1 MRVFTAVAVTLFV
14 ALGSAA
20 GAGPARSGYQ
30 PARLVVGYGSGA
42 GEAVTVAER
51 ALGLKRLAR
60 VDQLGLDVLTGDA
73 GALGSLRAEPGVRF
87 AYLDTRVRALRISN
101 DPFWS
106 GQWSPVKV
114 HAPAAWDRGVG
125 SASLVVAVVDTGIA
139 PATPD
144 LRGRVLAGTDFVN
157 GDDQADDDNGHGT
170 AVAGIVAAAG
180 DNGIGVAGY
189 CWQCRVLPVKV
200 LGADGT
206 GFFSDVARGIVWATD
221 HGARI
226 VNASLGGPAE
236 DAAVTAAAQY
246 AAQHGALVVAAA
258 GNDSSD
264 TLSYPAA
271 LPNVLSVGASDPA
284 DHLYGFSNRGAAI
297 AAPGDN
303 VTTALDGYE
312 EFLGT
317 SSAAP
322 VVSGAAALLFSAL
335 PSATPGQVVT
345 ALEQSATPLGG
356 VVFGRIDVAAAL
368 QLLAPAAPAP
378 PPAATSPPPAV
389 TKPPA
394 HAAAK
399 KLKRTVLAGKLGRQG
414 RVIRLA
420 AAAGP
425 LRAVLTSR
433 SHARLR
439 LQLRRGRRLVAARKG
454 KRKLILRRQ
463 LRAGIYRILVTGPTG
478 LRFHLTVTYRRKGSA
493 GPAVR

>member
-1 MRVFTAVAVTLFV
+1 MRVLAAVAVILLV

-20 GAGPARSGYQ
+20 EAGPAHSDYQ

-42 GEAVTVAER
+42 GEAVTAAER
-51 ALGLKRLAR
+51 ALGLTRLAR

-73 GALGSLRAEPGVRF
+73 AALGSLRAEPGVRF
-87 AYLDTRVRALRISN
+87 AYLDTRVHALRVPN
-101 DPFWS
+101 DPFWT

-125 SASLVVAVVDTGIA
+125 SPAVVVAVLDTGVSS
-139 PATPD
+139 ATPD

-170 AVAGIVAAAG
+170 GVAGIVAAAG

-200 LGADGT
+200 LGADGA
-206 GFFSDVARGIVWATD
+206 GFFSDVARGIVWAVD

-236 DAAVTAAAQY
+236 DVAVTAAGQY
-246 AAQHGALVVAAA
+246 AAVHGVLVVAAA
-258 GNDSSD
+258 GNDSSP

-271 LPNVLSVGASDPA
+271 LPNVLSVGASDTS
-284 DHLYGFSNRGAAI
+284 DHLYSFSNRTAAL
-297 AAPGDN
+297 AAPGEN
-303 VTTALDGYE
+303 VTPGLNGYV

-335 PSATPGQVVT
+335 PSATPGRVVS
-345 ALEQSATPLGG
+345 ALEQTAVPLDG
-356 VVFGRIDVAAAL
+356 VVFGRVDVAAAL
-368 QLLAPAAPAP
+368 QLLEPAAPASPPAAPP
-378 PPAATSPPPAV
+378 PPASTAPPV
-389 TKPPA
+389 
-394 HAAAK
+394 HSAAR
-399 KLKRTVLAGKLGRQG
+399 KLKRKVVTGRLGRHG
-414 RVIRLA
+414 RVIRLV

-425 LRAVLTSR
+425 LRAILTSHSR
-433 SHARLR
+433 ARLR
-439 LQLRRGRRLVAARKG
+439 LQLRRGRALVAGRKG

-463 LRAGIYRILVTGPTG
+463 LRAGTYRILVTGPTG
-478 LRFHLTVTYRRKGSA
+478 LRFRLTVTYRPKGSA